1 MKNDIL
7 DQKDQKKADDGS
19 ATNVL
24 DFITP
29 TEIVDLPSK
38 GLGYP
43 KNHPLC
49 GKDSVEIKY
58 MTAKE
63 EDILSSASLL
73 KKGIALERFLKAIL
87 KDQSIDP
94 ETMLS
99 GDRNAVIIAARSSGY
114 GFDYDTKVNCP
125 SCGEANKMSFDLLNP
140 KIKEMSEEAPIDE
153 AGVLTVMTPM
163 TKIEVKMRLMNGKDE
178 LYLSKQMKMKKNK
191 NLPDSQITDQFR
203 RIITSVAG
211 HEEGNVINMYIDKMP
226 TKDSR
231 YLRKIYKE
239 ASPNVEIKQDFTCRS
254 CNFTQELEVPFG
266 ADFFW
271 PDS

>member
-125 SCGEANKMSFDLLNP
+125 SCGEANKMSFDLSNP
-140 KIKEMSEEAPIDE
+140 KIKEMSEEAPI
-153 AGVLTVMTPM
+153 
-163 TKIEVKMRLMNGKDE
+163 TKQV
-178 LYLSKQMKMKKNK
+178 
-191 NLPDSQITDQFR
+191 F
-203 RIITSVAG
+203 
-211 HEEGNVINMYIDKMP
+211 
-226 TKDSR
+226 
-231 YLRKIYKE
+231 
-239 ASPNVEIKQDFTCRS
+239 
-254 CNFTQELEVPFG
+254 
-266 ADFFW
+266 
-271 PDS
+271 

>member
-7 DQKDQKKADDGS
+7 DQRDQKSADDGS

-43 KNHPLC
+43 KDHPLC
-49 GKDSVEIKY
+49 GKDSVEIKF

-63 EDILSSASLL
+63 EDILSSTSLL
-73 KKGIALERFLKAIL
+73 KKGIALERFLKAII
-87 KDQSIDP
+87 KNQAIDP

-99 GDRNAVIIAARSSGY
+99 GDRNAVIVAARCSGY
-114 GFDYDTKVNCP
+114 GHDYDTKVGCP
-125 SCGEANKMSFDLLNP
+125 ACGEMNKINFDLSKP
-140 KIKEMSEEAPIDE
+140 KIKEID
-153 AGVLTVMTPM
+153 GDVSFNDDGILTVLSPM
-163 TKIEVKMRLMNGKDE
+163 TKIEIKMKLMNGKDE
-178 LYLSKQMKMKKNK
+178 LHLTKQIKMKKDK
-191 NLPDSQITDQFR
+191 NLPDSQVTDQFK
-203 RIITSVAG
+203 RIIVSVAG
-211 HEEGNVINMYIDKMP
+211 HEDQSVINMYIDKMP

-231 YLRKIYKE
+231 YLRQIYKK
-239 ASPNVEIKQDFTCRS
+239 ASPNIEIKEDFTCRS
-254 CNFTQELEVPFG
+254 CNFAQELEVPFS

-271 PDS
+271 PDQ